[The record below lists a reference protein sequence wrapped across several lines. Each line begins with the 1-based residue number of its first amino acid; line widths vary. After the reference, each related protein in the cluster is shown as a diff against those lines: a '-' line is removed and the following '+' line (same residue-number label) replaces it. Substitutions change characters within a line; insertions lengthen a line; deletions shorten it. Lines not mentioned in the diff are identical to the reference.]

1 MTFRT
6 VFLNSFI
13 DPARRRH
20 TLARIAESFI
30 PATLVLAAVTRSPW
44 ALAYAAAI
52 TFGEYALF
60 EFVLERF
67 TTWTGNYW
75 ERGPRDDE
83 TFQIP

>member
-13 DPARRRH
+13 DPVRRRH
-20 TLARIAESFI
+20 TLARIAESYV
-30 PATLVLAAVTRSPW
+30 PALLVLAAVTRSWW
-44 ALAYAAAI
+44 APAYAVAV

-60 EFVLERF
+60 EYVLERY
-67 TTWTGNYW
+67 TSTGNYW

-83 TFQIP
+83 TFRIG